1 VKTDR
6 RNFLLTSGLA
16 LGTLA
21 LSRGALTLPR
31 TARSAAPGDLNPTA
45 IGVQLYSVRQAM
57 QNDFDGTLERVAR
70 IGYREVEF
78 AGLFG
83 HPAAHV
89 RRVMD
94 GVGLTPPSMH
104 VAFEKMQDGWDGVL
118 EDARQ
123 LGCRYVVVPSIPD
136 ALRKSV
142 DDYRR
147 VADQFTRAAELTAK
161 AGMGFAY
168 HNHDVDFLPL
178 EGRLPFDVL
187 LEATDPALVG
197 FELDLYWIVR
207 AGQDPLRYFNRW
219 PGRCKLVH
227 VKDTLGGPK
236 HRMTEVGGG
245 IIDWPTLLASA
256 RAAGVEHFIVED
268 DDAQQPLASIAASF
282 SYLKKLRLA
291 VHPAHHGRLKQSLAR
306 WTMHGLALPDLC
318 RRAKEIGFEAIDLL
332 YPDEWQTAQDAG
344 MTCSM
349 GYAARREGFIQNGFN
364 DPANHSML
372 LAELE
377 AGIPRAA
384 RAGVPNLIA
393 MFGNRHGA
401 SPAEDVASCV
411 SGLSRIAPLAE
422 KYGVTICVEL
432 LNSRIDHP
440 GYEGDHTAF
449 GVEVVQ
455 AVHSLRV
462 KLLYDIYHMQ
472 IMEGDVIRTIRNDI
486 PWIAHFHTGGVPGRH
501 DIDLS
506 QELNYRA
513 IAKAI
518 ADTGFPGYVAHEF
531 LPLGDPFTAFADAYR
546 IFDV

>member
-1 VKTDR
+1 MKTGR

-21 LSRGALTLPR
+21 LPR
-31 TARSAAPGDLNPTA
+31 AARTTTRGDLSPDA

-57 QNDFDGTLERVAR
+57 QSDFDGTLKRVAR
-70 IGYREVEF
+70 IGYKEVEF

-89 RRVMD
+89 RSVMD
-94 GVGLTPPSMH
+94 RVGLTAPSMH
-104 VAFEKMQDGWDGVL
+104 VAFEKMQDGWNGVL
-118 EDARQ
+118 DDARQ

-136 ALRKSV
+136 PLRKSL

-168 HNHDVDFLPL
+168 HNHAIDFAPL
-178 EGRLPFDVL
+178 DGRLPFDVL
-187 LEATDPALVG
+187 LEATDPSLVG

-207 AGQDPLRYFNRW
+207 SGQDPLRYFNRW

-227 VKDTLGGPK
+227 VKDTQGSPD
-236 HRMTEVGGG
+236 HRMSEVGGG
-245 IIDWPTLLASA
+245 IIDWPNLLASA
-256 RAAGVEHFIVED
+256 RAAGVEHFIVEH
-268 DDAQQPLASIAASF
+268 DDAKQPLASIAASY
-282 SYLKKLRLA
+282 SYLEKLRVAAL
-291 VHPAHHGRLKQSLAR
+291 PAHHGRLKQSVAR
-306 WTMHGLALPDLC
+306 WTLQGVALPVLC

-332 YPDEWQTAQDAG
+332 YPDEWEAARDAG
-344 MTCSM
+344 MACSM
-349 GYAARREGFIQNGFN
+349 GYAARRQEFIQNGFN
-364 DPANHSML
+364 DPANHAML

-377 AGIPRAA
+377 ASIPRAA
-384 RAGVPNLIA
+384 HAGVPNLIA

-401 SPAEDVASCV
+401 GPAEDVASCV
-411 SGLSRIAPLAE
+411 SGLKRIAPLAE

-432 LNSRIDHP
+432 LNSRIDHM

-455 AVHSLRV
+455 AVRSLRV

-472 IMEGDVIRTIRNDI
+472 IMEGDIIRTIRNNI
-486 PWIAHFHTGGVPGRH
+486 PWMAHFHTGGVPGRH
-501 DIDLS
+501 EIDLS

-513 IAKAI
+513 VAEAI

-531 LPLGDPFTAFADAYR
+531 MPLGEPFAALADAYR

>member
-1 VKTDR
+1 VKSGR
-6 RNFLLTSGLA
+6 RHFLLNSGLA

-21 LSRGALTLPR
+21 LSRGALALPR
-31 TARSAAPGDLNPTA
+31 TARSAAPGDLSLDA
-45 IGVQLYSVRQAM
+45 VGVQLYSVRQAM
-57 QNDFDGTLERVAR
+57 RSDVDGTLKRVAR

-89 RRVMD
+89 RGVMD
-94 GVGLTPPSMH
+94 GVGLTAPSMH
-104 VAFEKMQDGWDGVL
+104 VAFEKMQDGWNGVL
-118 EDARQ
+118 DEAQQ

-147 VADQFTRAAELTAK
+147 VADQFTRAADMTAK

-168 HNHDVDFLPL
+168 HNHAVDFAPL
-178 EGRLPFDVL
+178 DGLLPFDVL
-187 LEATDPALVG
+187 LDATDPALVG

-207 AGQDPLRYFNRW
+207 SGQDPLRYFNRW

-227 VKDTLGGPK
+227 VKDTQGAPD
-236 HRMTEVGGG
+236 HRMREVGGG
-245 IIDWPTLLASA
+245 IIDWPHLLASA
-256 RAAGVEHFIVED
+256 RGAGVEHFIVEH
-268 DDAQQPLASIAASF
+268 DDAKQPFDSIAASF
-282 SYLKKLRLA
+282 SYLRKLKLA
-291 VHPAHHGRLKQSLAR
+291 PLPKHHGRLKQSIAR
-306 WTMHGLALPDLC
+306 WTMHTVALPELC
-318 RRAKEIGFEAIDLL
+318 RRAQEIGFDAVDLL
-332 YPDEWQTAQDAG
+332 YPDEWQAARDAG
-344 MTCSM
+344 LACSM

-364 DPANHSML
+364 DPANHPML

-377 AGIPRAA
+377 ASIPRAA
-384 RAGVPNLIA
+384 QAGVPNLIA

-401 SPAEDVASCV
+401 TPAEDVASCV

-422 KYGVTICVEL
+422 KHGITICVEL
-432 LNSRIDHP
+432 LNSRVDHP

-449 GVEVVQ
+449 GIEVVQ
-455 AVHSLRV
+455 AVGSLRV

-472 IMEGDVIRTIRNDI
+472 IMEGDIIRTIRRSI

-501 DIDLS
+501 EIDAS

-513 IAKAI
+513 VAKAI

-531 LPLGDPFTAFADAYR
+531 LPLGDPFTAFAEAYR

>member
-21 LSRGALTLPR
+21 LPR
-31 TARSAAPGDLNPTA
+31 AARAATPAAASLGP
-45 IGVQLYSVRQAM
+45 IGVQLYSVRLGM
-57 QNDFDGTLERVAR
+57 QGDFDGTLKQVAR
-70 IGYREVEF
+70 IGYQEVEF

-83 HPAAHV
+83 HPAAQV
-89 RRVMD
+89 RSVLD
-94 GVGLTPPSMH
+94 GLGLTAPSMH
-104 VAFEKMQDGWDGVL
+104 VAFETMNDGWDGVL
-118 EDARQ
+118 DEARR
-123 LGCRYVVVPSIPD
+123 LGCRYVVVPSIPG
-136 ALRKSV
+136 ALRKSIE
-142 DDYRR
+142 DYRR

-168 HNHDVDFLPL
+168 HNHEVDFAPL

-207 AGQDPLRYFNRW
+207 SGQDPLRYFNRW

-227 VKDTLGGPK
+227 VKDTSGAPA
-236 HRMTEVGGG
+236 HRMTEVGSG
-245 IIDWPTLLASA
+245 IIDWPNLLASA
-256 RAAGVEHFIVED
+256 RGAGVEHFIVEQ
-268 DDAQQPLASIAASF
+268 DDATQPLASITTSF

-291 VHPAHHGRLKQSLAR
+291 ALPTHHGRLKQSIAR
-306 WTMHGLALPDLC
+306 WTLKDGALPELC
-318 RRAKEIGFEAIDLL
+318 RRAKQIGFDAIDLL
-332 YPDEWQTAQDAG
+332 YPDEWQVARDAG
-344 MTCSM
+344 MACSM

-364 DPANHSML
+364 DPANHPML

-377 AGIPRAA
+377 AGIPLAA
-384 RAGVPNLIA
+384 HAGVPNLIA

-401 SPAEDVASCV
+401 SQAEDVANCV
-411 SGLSRIAPLAE
+411 TGLKRIVPLAE
-422 KYGVTICVEL
+422 KYGVTICLEL
-432 LNSRIDHP
+432 LNSRVDHM

-472 IMEGDVIRTIRNDI
+472 IMEGDVIRTVRNNI

-501 DIDLS
+501 EIDLS

-513 IAKAI
+513 VAKAI
-518 ADTGFPGYVAHEF
+518 ADTGFSGFVAHEF
-531 LPLGDPFTAFADAYR
+531 IPLGDPITAFADAYQ